1 MNMRLRTSVLVAIAV
16 LAIAASMTT
25 GCCPLLESAAP
36 DAPLMPAE
44 KPAVNTEPTLDEW
57 ARSDT
62 KTGEFEL
69 STVYPDGV
77 SLTQTGEFWLEGDR
91 VRYDLYEDG
100 VLIRSI
106 ISPDGADAFFAQHA
120 EKICEPSVA
129 DGPYYLRQF
138 SVPSKTAIED
148 GVDDETGAAR
158 MKYLQQETYAIE
170 GSANGWY
177 SEDITYLVE
186 DGTVVGIITRG
197 CVPESDG
204 TVGEL
209 QTSRRIFTSVEVG
222 GEIPA
227 GTFDLP
233 YPVQNVD

>member
-1 MNMRLRTSVLVAIAV
+1 MLT
-16 LAIAASMTT
+16 AALS
-25 GCCPLLESAAP
+25 GCCSLLESASREVP
-36 DAPLMPAE
+36 VMSDE
-44 KPAVNTEPTLDEW
+44 KSTANTEPTLDEW

-62 KTGEFEL
+62 KTGKFEL
-69 STVYPDGV
+69 TTVYQDGRT
-77 SLTQTGEFWLEGDR
+77 LFQTGEFWLEDKK

-100 VLIRSI
+100 ALIRSI
-106 ISPDGADAFFAQHA
+106 LTPDGIDAFFAQHD

-148 GVDDETGAAR
+148 GVDEATGATR
-158 MKYLQQETYAIE
+158 MKYVQQETYAIE

-197 CVPESDG
+197 CVPEDDG
-204 TVGEL
+204 TIGEL
-209 QTSRRIFTSVEVG
+209 QTSRRIFTSLEVG
-222 GEIPA
+222 GDIPA

-233 YPVQNVD
+233 YPVQDVD